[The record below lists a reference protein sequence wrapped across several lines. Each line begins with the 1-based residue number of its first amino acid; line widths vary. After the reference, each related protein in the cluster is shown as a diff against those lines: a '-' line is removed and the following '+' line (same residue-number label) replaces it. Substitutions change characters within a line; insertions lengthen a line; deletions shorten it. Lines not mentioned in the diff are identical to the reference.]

1 MVRAHFPEGHGAR
14 PGFPSYRGLGA
25 NDQSR
30 LDNSRTPRALLPC
43 HKYMTRFVPLAA
55 VVLAALLLAGC
66 SSSPAPITS
75 QGKVTVEYTDPGA
88 GGDDLSD
95 GSQVVVVNS
104 SGTVIGNGT
113 LATVSSGPGMDNIGE
128 QDVFSFKVQVPGG
141 LARYGIQVGGTSHGT
156 LWETAAQMKAGPA
169 LAIDETT
176 GGL

>member
-1 MVRAHFPEGHGAR
+1 
-14 PGFPSYRGLGA
+14 
-25 NDQSR
+25 
-30 LDNSRTPRALLPC
+30 
-43 HKYMTRFVPLAA
+43 MTRSVPLAA
-55 VVLAALLLAGC
+55 AVLAVLLLAAC
-66 SSSPAPITS
+66 SSSPAPITAH
-75 QGKVTVEYTDPGA
+75 GKVTVEYTAPGA

-95 GSQVVVVNS
+95 GSQVVIVNS

-113 LATVSSGPGMDNIGE
+113 LTATSSGPGIDNIGE

-141 LARYGIQVGGTSHGT
+141 QPRYGIQVGGTSHGT